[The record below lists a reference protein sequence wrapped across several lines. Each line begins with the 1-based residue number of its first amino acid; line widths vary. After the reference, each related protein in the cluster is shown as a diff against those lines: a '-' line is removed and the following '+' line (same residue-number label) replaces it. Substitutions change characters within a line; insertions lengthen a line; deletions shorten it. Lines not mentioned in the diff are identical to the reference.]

1 MCMRGGVEVGRGCLP
16 CSTGSSSQLLIGCFS
31 LWGGGGVAEVER
43 KLLWLRYFPPLDA
56 HTTPVGSP
64 LLAPHVGKELRAS
77 ERFRIGPEPRS
88 REMGEPGVAP
98 V

>member
-43 KLLWLRYFPPLDA
+43 KLLWLRYKKLSEDTVPL
-56 HTTPVGSP
+56 S
-64 LLAPHVGKELRAS
+64 LAPQGVTL
-77 ERFRIGPEPRS
+77 GPVRLF
-88 REMGEPGVAP
+88 
-98 V
+98 

>member
-1 MCMRGGVEVGRGCLP
+1 MV
-16 CSTGSSSQLLIGCFS
+16 
-31 LWGGGGVAEVER
+31 
-43 KLLWLRYFPPLDA
+43 RYFPPLDA

-77 ERFRIGPEPRS
+77 GKFRIGPEPRS

>member
-1 MCMRGGVEVGRGCLP
+1 MPAVLHGQLLAAPGRLFLSLGGRGG
-16 CSTGSSSQLLIGCFS
+16 Q
-31 LWGGGGVAEVER
+31 VAEVER
-43 KLLWLRYFPPLDA
+43 KLLWVRYFPPLDA

-64 LLAPHVGKELRAS
+64 LLAPHVDKELRAS
-77 ERFRIGPEPRS
+77 GRFRIGPEPRS